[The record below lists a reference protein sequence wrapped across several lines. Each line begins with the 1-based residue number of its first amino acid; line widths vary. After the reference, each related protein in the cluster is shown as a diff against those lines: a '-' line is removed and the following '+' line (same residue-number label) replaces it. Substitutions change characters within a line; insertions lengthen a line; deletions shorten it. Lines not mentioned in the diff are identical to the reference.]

1 MRETSINDF
10 NLRIPM
16 HGEARTQVTGDN
28 TALKF
33 GSGSVD
39 VFGTPAMIAL
49 MEEASI
55 NTVDKKLPEG
65 FATVGIELGIKHIA
79 ATPKGMNITASAE
92 LLEIDGKRLVFKVEA
107 FDEVEKIGEGMHQR
121 YIIELDKFKSR
132 AQNKSVK

>member
-1 MRETSINDF
+1 MNDF
-10 NLRIPM
+10 NLKVPM
-16 HGEARTQVTGDN
+16 YGEARTSVSEDN

-55 NTVDKKLPEG
+55 NTVDKKLPDG
-65 FATVGIELGIKHIA
+65 FATVGIVLNIKHIA

-92 LLEIDGKRLVFKVEA
+92 LTEIDGKRLVLKVEA
-107 FDEVEKIGEGMHQR
+107 FDEVEKIGEGTHQR
-121 YIIELDKFKSR
+121 FIIELNKFKNR
-132 AQNKSVK
+132 VQGKSKQ

>member
-1 MRETSINDF
+1 MNDF
-10 NLRIPM
+10 NLRVPM

-39 VFGTPAMIAL
+39 VFGTPAMVAL

-107 FDEVEKIGEGMHQR
+107 FDEVEKIGEGTHQR

-132 AQNKSVK
+132 AQSKSVK